1 MQTDPG
7 FLPTPIGRRAI
18 RDEAFERAF
27 FRRRA
32 AVMLVLMLAAL
43 VVLGGRFAQLQIGG
57 HETYSARAEDNRIR
71 LRAVAPNRGLIFD
84 RFGRV
89 LAENVP
95 AYRLEIVPERTE
107 DLART
112 LETVAGLIEIS
123 EAELAAFRQ
132 RQRQRRPFERVT
144 LKWNLDEKEVARLA
158 IHRHRLPGVEAEP
171 YLNRHYAHADLLA
184 HVVGYVGRLDAA
196 DLARLPADNYRA
208 STHTGKT
215 GVERQYERLLH
226 GQSGLERVETN
237 AEGRVI
243 RVLDHQDPLA
253 GRDLVLTLDMDLQ
266 RVAAEALGEHAGSV
280 VVIEIGTGDILALVS
295 RPGFDPNLFTG
306 GMRVEDYREL
316 TSSPLRP
323 LFNRSLSGTFSPGS
337 TLKPFIALAGLR
349 EGAITPEQRVFSNGE
364 FRLPGHSHRFRDWR
378 RGGHGWVNLERA
390 LEESVNTYFY
400 QLALDLG
407 IDRMEAQLAEFGFG
421 RPTGID
427 LPGEAAGILPSREWK
442 RGATGEPWYP
452 GETVITG
459 IGQGFTMVTPL
470 QLAQAT
476 AMLAAGG
483 PLPPPHL
490 LKQHGAPTVAGQR
503 AEWAGRPRDA
513 VVRGME
519 AVVHGTRGSARAM
532 QEVTAVRIA
541 GKTGTAQVFG
551 LPQSDTA
558 TDDDRPYHLRNHA
571 LFSAF
576 APSDDPRVAIA
587 VVVEHGGGGAS
598 VAAPAAAEVLDAI
611 FAVGPPENAAACSD
625 CENGA
630 SDATDGAG

>member
-1 MQTDPG
+1 MYVEQRQ
-7 FLPTPIGRRAI
+7 L
-18 RDEAFERAF
+18 RDEAQERNI

-32 AVMLVLMLAAL
+32 AVMLALMLVGL
-43 VVLGGRFAQLQIGG
+43 VVVGGRFAQLQVGG
-57 HETYSARAEDNRIR
+57 FETYVARAENNRIR
-71 LRAVAPNRGLIFD
+71 LKAVAPNRGLIFD
-84 RFGRV
+84 RFGRA
-89 LAENVP
+89 LAENIP

-107 DLART
+107 DLDRT
-112 LETVAGLIEIS
+112 LETL
-123 EAELAAFRQ
+123 AELIDLSDDELAGFRQ

-158 IHRHRLPGVEAEP
+158 IQRHRLPGVEAEP
-171 YLNRHYAHADLLA
+171 YLSRHYTHSELLG
-184 HVVGYVGRLDAA
+184 HVVGYVGRLDVD

-208 STHTGKT
+208 SIHTGKT
-215 GVERQYERLLH
+215 GVEYHYESLLH

-243 RVLDHQDPLA
+243 RVLDRQDPRP
-253 GRDLVLTLDMDLQ
+253 GQDLVLTLDLDLQ
-266 RVAAEALGEHAGSV
+266 RVAAQALGEHAGAV
-280 VVIEIGTGDILALVS
+280 VVIEIGTGDVLALVS

-306 GMRVEDYREL
+306 GMRAEDYQEL
-316 TSSPLRP
+316 ISSPMRP
-323 LFNRSLSGTFSPGS
+323 LFNRALTGSFSPGS
-337 TLKPFIALAGLR
+337 TLKPFIALAGLHQ
-349 EGAITPEQRVFSNGE
+349 GATTPEKRVFSSGQ
-364 FRLPGHSHRFRDWR
+364 FQLPGQPRRYRDWR

-407 IDRMEAQLAEFGFG
+407 IDRMETQLAEFGLG

-476 AMLAAGG
+476 AILAAGG

-490 LKQHGAPTVAGQR
+490 LKQHGASTDARQR
-503 AEWAGRPRDA
+503 ADWAGEARDA
-513 VVRGME
+513 VVKGME
-519 AVVHGTRGSARAM
+519 AVVHGSRGTARAV
-532 QEVTAVRIA
+532 QEITDVRIA

-551 LPQSDTA
+551 LPQNEVVSDE
-558 TDDDRPYHLRNHA
+558 DRPYRLRNHA
-571 LFSAF
+571 LFAAF
-576 APSDDPRVAIA
+576 APVDDPRVAIA

-598 VAAPAAAEVLDAI
+598 VAAPVAAEVLDAV
-611 FAVGPPENAAACSD
+611 FAAGLFGDTACSG
-625 CENGA
+625 CGP
-630 SDATDGAG
+630 DAADPPDGTG